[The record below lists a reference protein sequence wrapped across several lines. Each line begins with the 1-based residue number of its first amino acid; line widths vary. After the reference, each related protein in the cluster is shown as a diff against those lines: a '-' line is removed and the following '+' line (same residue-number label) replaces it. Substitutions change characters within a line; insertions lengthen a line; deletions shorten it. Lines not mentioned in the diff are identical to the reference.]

1 MNKEL
6 SIRRADDTS
15 ALLNFKCG
23 IKAMDDFIHD
33 KEKGLAKYI
42 EFRLS
47 KLWLVYEGK
56 EVVAFLP

>member
-33 KEKGLAKYI
+33 KEKGLA
-42 EFRLS
+42 RL
-47 KLWLVYEGK
+47 KKIVL
-56 EVVAFLP
+56 